1 MSSQY
6 FLAGSN
12 LEKCGNVLE
21 KTDLFLGRYGQ
32 IGEIQHG
39 RIFSSTSK
47 NILKIVYFFKTMLL
61 L

>member
-21 KTDLFLGRYGQ
+21 KQTFLRADMARLGKYSMGGYFHQ
-32 IGEIQHG
+32 LL
-39 RIFSSTSK
+39 K
-47 NILKIVYFFKTMLL
+47 NILKIVYFFKTMSLL
-61 L
+61 